1 MRFADANGMRLT
13 CFATNTVGIPIAR
26 LELRHRRRARAEDG
40 VRAARDT
47 GLRISPVCPA
57 LCGTHDP

>member
-1 MRFADANGMRLT
+1 MRLT